1 MDLVC
6 CAQTGSG
13 KTMAFLVPVVTQL
26 DHAFVRQIEGVES
39 APVVSIDPHRGA
51 LPRAVVLA
59 PTRELA
65 SQIQLDARRLTFG
78 SQLKSV
84 CVYGGNDIRAQLQ
97 ELAGGC
103 DIIVAT
109 PGRLN
114 DLVDRGCVSL
124 SQVTFLVLDEADR
137 MLDMGFE
144 PQIRKIVED
153 YDMPR
158 GDLRQTFMFSA
169 TFPSEIQ
176 KLARDFLRNYVW
188 IAVGRVGSTVDNIR
202 QQLML
207 ATSDPHKKME
217 LLIQALG
224 HSDGRTLIFVQKK
237 KTATWLCD
245 CLRSMYGVAA
255 EEIHGDRSQS
265 QREYALRMFRDGNIR
280 ILVATDVAARGLD
293 VPQVTHVIQF
303 DMPISSGRFRLL
315 QAGEGN
321 GSIAQKLMTLLT
333 ENNQEVPEWFAQ
345 LDDLQGG
352 RRGHHGGGHQRGRF
366 GYHDTRSN
374 QHNTLYAN
382 KGGNNHRGHG
392 GGGDY
397 QHGGGSQY
405 YGGGGGGG
413 GGYQQ
418 QSRGG
423 FGGNRGG
430 GGGGMGGY
438 GGSHGGHHGGSH
450 GQSGYPSH
458 QHNANQSESYYAGSG
473 VGAVPG
479 APPATGGP
487 AAGYVVTS
495 PTSQASGVPPAAP
508 VTSPSAA
515 ATGGAGATAAGAN
528 PAFTNSGYY
537 DAYSATFVPAGSAAP
552 PAPTVTTPGVP
563 AAPSMVPPA
572 APDVTPPAAPS
583 LGFDQGA
590 QSWLQQQHQQQPS
603 HMGGYQDRRAGYGG
617 QPQHQQPQHH
627 MGGAG
632 GYQSQYGM
640 GGRGGSGYGGFPAYG
655 QQPQRAAAYGG
666 AYPAAMAQQQPGFYR
681 GGYEGAEDPAAQF
694 QHYQAAQQHYSQV
707 PQQAQVPASYPG
719 VEGATSAVSVG
730 DEAH

>member
-1 MDLVC
+1 
-6 CAQTGSG
+6 
-13 KTMAFLVPVVTQL
+13 
-26 DHAFVRQIEGVES
+26 
-39 APVVSIDPHRGA
+39 
-51 LPRAVVLA
+51 
-59 PTRELA
+59 
-65 SQIQLDARRLTFG
+65 
-78 SQLKSV
+78 
-84 CVYGGNDIRAQLQ
+84 
-97 ELAGGC
+97 
-103 DIIVAT
+103 
-109 PGRLN
+109 
-114 DLVDRGCVSL
+114 
-124 SQVTFLVLDEADR
+124 
-137 MLDMGFE
+137 
-144 PQIRKIVED
+144 
-153 YDMPR
+153 MPR

-188 IAVGRVGSTVDNIR
+188 IAVGRVGSTVENIR

-303 DMPISSGRFRLL
+303 DMPISSDDFDVYVHRIGRTGRAGQAGLATSFFVPGKE
-315 QAGEGN
+315 AGEGN
-321 GSIAQKLMTLLT
+321 GSIAQKLMTLLV

-374 QHNTLYAN
+374 QHNTLYSN
-382 KGGNNHRGHG
+382 KGGNNHRGHGG

-405 YGGGGGGG
+405 YGGGGGGGG

-438 GGSHGGHHGGSH
+438 GGTHGGLHGGPHGGHQ
-450 GQSGYPSH
+450 GQPSYPSH
-458 QHNANQSESYYAGSG
+458 QHNANQQDSYYAGNG

-479 APPATGGP
+479 APSAPAGGP
-487 AAGYVVTS
+487 TAGYVVTS
-495 PTSQASGVPPAAP
+495 PTSQASSVPPAAP
-508 VTSPSAA
+508 VTSPTAA
-515 ATGGAGATAAGAN
+515 AAGGAGAAAAGAN
-528 PAFTNSGYY
+528 PAFSNSGYY

-563 AAPSMVPPA
+563 AAPSVVPPA

-590 QSWLQQQHQQQPS
+590 QSWLQQQHQQQPP

-617 QPQHQQPQHH
+617 QPQHQQHQHH

-632 GYQSQYGM
+632 GYQQSQYGM
-640 GGRGGSGYGGFPAYG
+640 GGRGGSGYGGFPGQQQQQQPQQRYQSQQGGYPQQQQQPQFHHQAPQHQQQLQYGRGGDNFNAYGQQRAMGGYGQAPQQQHMQQHHQHQQAHQQQQPQRMAPGGYGQQGAATGFFSHQQAQPQPQAYG

-666 AYPAAMAQQQPGFYR
+666 GYPAAMAQQQPGFYR

-707 PQQAQVPASYPG
+707 PQQAQQVPASYPG
-719 VEGATSAVSVG
+719 VEGAAAPAVSVG